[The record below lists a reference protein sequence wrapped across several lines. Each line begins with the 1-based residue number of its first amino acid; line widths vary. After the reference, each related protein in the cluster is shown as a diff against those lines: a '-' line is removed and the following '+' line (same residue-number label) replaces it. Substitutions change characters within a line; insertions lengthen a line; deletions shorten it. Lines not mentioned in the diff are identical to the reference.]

1 MAQPT
6 PVAPLHRIIRLAEL
20 TAFTGLQRMAIEE
33 LMKQGEFPKPV
44 KVSARNKGWLESEV
58 IVWQQKR
65 IAQRDREA
73 EAAGKKRAV
82 AR

>member
-1 MAQPT
+1 MHMET
-6 PVAPLHRIIRLAEL
+6 KPLHKIIRLSEL
-20 TAFTGLQRMAIEE
+20 LSFTGLQRNQINE
-33 LMKQGEFPKPV
+33 LIRDGTFPKPV
-44 KVSARNKGWLESEV
+44 KLSVRRVGWLESEV

-73 EAAGKKRAV
+73 EPAGKKRAG